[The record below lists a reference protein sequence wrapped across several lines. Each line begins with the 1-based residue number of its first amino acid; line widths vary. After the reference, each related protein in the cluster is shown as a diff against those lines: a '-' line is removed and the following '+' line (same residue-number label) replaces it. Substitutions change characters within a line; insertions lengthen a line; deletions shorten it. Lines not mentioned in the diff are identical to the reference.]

1 MAGKCEQCGKIHLPP
16 RPLCDKCLSQDFKWV
31 EVSKEGK
38 LLTYTTIYVAP
49 QQFQDMAPYSVGIVQ
64 LEKELRIPGMIN
76 SISEDQLKIGM
87 TLKIDLDSCK
97 NTKSWPQ
104 WSRCC
109 FKKP

>member
-1 MAGKCEQCGKIHLPP
+1 MAGQCKQCGKTHLPP

-49 QQFQDMAPYSVGIVQ
+49 HQFQDMAPYSVGIIQ
-64 LEKELRIPGMIN
+64 FEKDLKIPGIIK
-76 SISEDQLKIGM
+76 SVSKEKIQIGM
-87 TLKIDLDSCK
+87 TLIIDFESSK
-97 NTKSWPQ
+97 NTHLWPN
-104 WSRCC
+104 WPRYY